1 MDEKIQKIMAKSTYL
16 SNLISR
22 IPPEMLSFFFEMIQ
36 LDISDKYGEVIRLK
50 MRQNGQYMNFVS
62 PMTGIDIQE
71 YYMGGMDALPGHSKV
86 RALENTMVIHYC
98 NRGRAEIRVNDGKYA
113 YMKPGTLCIE
123 WHQEAG
129 KSFNFY
135 DDIYGGLE
143 IVICVDNIS
152 SEDKAFLGRVGI
164 DAESIRKACEQN
176 GQYYIGECQD
186 RLRHAFDDLR
196 DIIENGDKDKNS
208 YLINM
213 LYVLDLIR
221 TDDIAVRD
229 TQFYLTKG
237 QRRIVQEIYDTIR
250 QDLSRD
256 VSMAELESLYGMS
269 SVSINKYFEI
279 VYGDTVKRYMQSKR
293 MAYAA
298 KQLTGS
304 NISVADIALSV
315 GYESQSKFGTVFKR
329 KYGCTPL
336 EYRRLG
342 GETT

>member
-22 IPPEMLSFFFEMIQ
+22 IPPEMLSFFLEMIQ

-71 YYMGGMDALPGHSKV
+71 YYMGGMDDMPGHSKA
-86 RALENTMVIHYC
+86 RALANTMVIHYC
-98 NRGRAEIRVNDGKYA
+98 NRGRAEINVNDGKYA

-129 KSFNFY
+129 KRFNFY

-152 SEDKAFLGRVGI
+152 SEDEAFLGRVGI
-164 DAESIRKACEQN
+164 DVESIRKACEQN
-176 GQYYIGECQD
+176 GQYYIGECRD

-256 VSMAELESLYGMS
+256 VSMAELESRYGMS

-293 MAYAA
+293 MSYAA
-298 KQLTGS
+298 KQLAGS

-342 GETT
+342 GGTT

>member
-1 MDEKIQKIMAKSTYL
+1 MDERMSEIMMKSSYL
-16 SNLISR
+16 SNLVER
-22 IPPEMLSFFFEMIQ
+22 IPPEMLSFFLEMIQ
-36 LDISDKYGEVIRLK
+36 FDVSDKYGEVIRLK
-50 MRQNGQYMNFVS
+50 MRQSGQYMNFVT
-62 PMTGIDIQE
+62 PMTGIEIQE
-71 YYMGGMDALPGHSKV
+71 YYMGGMDALPGHSKA
-86 RALENTMVIHYC
+86 RALDRAVVIHYC

-143 IVICVDNIS
+143 IVICVDDIS
-152 SEDKAFLGRVGI
+152 SEDEAFLGRVGI
-164 DAESIRKACEQN
+164 DVEKIRYACEQN
-176 GQYYIGECQD
+176 DQYYIGQCQE

-196 DIIENGDKDKNS
+196 DIIKNGDKDRNS

-221 TDDIAVRD
+221 TEDIEVWD

-237 QRRIVQEIYDTIR
+237 QRRIVQEIHDMIR

-256 VSMAELESLYGMS
+256 VSMAELESRYNLS

-279 VYGDTVKRYMQSKR
+279 VYGDTVKRYMQNKR
-293 MAYAA
+293 MSCAA
-298 KQLTGS
+298 KMLVDS
-304 NISVADIALSV
+304 NDSVADIALSV

-329 KYGCTPL
+329 KYGCTPI

-342 GETT
+342 GGAI

>member
-36 LDISDKYGEVIRLK
+36 FDISDKYGEVIRLK

-152 SEDKAFLGRVGI
+152 SEDEAFLGRVGI

-315 GYESQSKFGTVFKR
+315 GYESQSKFGTVFKCE
-329 KYGCTPL
+329 YGCTPL

>member
-1 MDEKIQKIMAKSTYL
+1 MDEKIQKIMSKSTYL

-22 IPPEMLSFFFEMIQ
+22 IPPEMLSFFLEMIQ

-71 YYMGGMDALPGHSKV
+71 YYMGGMDDMPGHSKA
-86 RALENTMVIHYC
+86 RALANTMVIHYC
-98 NRGRAEIRVNDGKYA
+98 NRGRAEINVNDGKYA

-129 KSFNFY
+129 KRFNFY
-135 DDIYGGLE
+135 DDIYGGIE

-152 SEDKAFLGRVGI
+152 SEDEAFLGRAGI
-164 DAESIRKACEQN
+164 DVSMIRKACERN
-176 GQYYIGECQD
+176 DQYYIGECHD
-186 RLRHAFDDLR
+186 RLRNAFDDLR
-196 DIIENGDKDKNS
+196 DIVEKGHKDKNS
-208 YLINM
+208 YLINV

-221 TDDIAVRD
+221 TDDIEVRN

-237 QRRIVQEIYDTIR
+237 QRRIVQEIHDMIGH
-250 QDLSRD
+250 DLSSD
-256 VSMAELESLYGMS
+256 VSMAELEVQYGMS

-279 VYGDTVKRYMQSKR
+279 MYGTTVKRYMQDKR
-293 MAYAA
+293 MSHAA
-298 KQLTGS
+298 KRLVGS
-304 NISVADIALSV
+304 NDSVADIALSV

>member
-1 MDEKIQKIMAKSTYL
+1 MMTY
-16 SNLISR
+16 
-22 IPPEMLSFFFEMIQ
+22 
-36 LDISDKYGEVIRLK
+36 
-50 MRQNGQYMNFVS
+50 
-62 PMTGIDIQE
+62 
-71 YYMGGMDALPGHSKV
+71 
-86 RALENTMVIHYC
+86 
-98 NRGRAEIRVNDGKYA
+98 
-113 YMKPGTLCIE
+113 
-123 WHQEAG
+123 
-129 KSFNFY
+129 
-135 DDIYGGLE
+135 
-143 IVICVDNIS
+143 
-152 SEDKAFLGRVGI
+152 
-164 DAESIRKACEQN
+164 IRKACEQN

-293 MAYAA
+293 MACAA